1 MKQATQPPTKGN
13 ATPQVPA
20 PKPWLPFRVIR
31 RTYRLTRATLILI
44 ALSQIVIVLT
54 PAADRLYEWLD
65 VTAPP
70 AKSDYIVCLGGNPAR
85 LLWAVDA
92 YRRGFAP
99 KIIVSNHPVAAEWMY
114 NKLVQ
119 CGIPRDRIVSD
130 SASGTTDDH
139 PRNVARL
146 PGIDPR
152 TTRLLIVTSHE
163 HSRRAAA
170 CFAKAGYQHLSVYGA
185 GFIPQRDVSYVMRVR
200 GRIQLLPNLLY
211 ECAGLLQ
218 YWAMGRI

>member
-1 MKQATQPPTKGN
+1 MKQATQPPAKGN
-13 ATPQVPA
+13 VGPQIPA
-20 PKPWLPFRVIR
+20 PKPWLPFRIVR
-31 RTYRLTRATLILI
+31 RTYRLTRVSLILI

-65 VTAPP
+65 VSAPP
-70 AKSDYIVCLGGNPAR
+70 VKADYIVCLGGNPAR

-92 YRRGFAP
+92 YRHGFAP

-119 CGIPRDRIVSD
+119 CGIPRDRIISD
-130 SASGTTDDH
+130 PASGTTDAH
-139 PRNVARL
+139 PINVARL

-152 TTRLLIVTSHE
+152 TTHLLIVTDHE

-170 CFAKAGYQHLSVYGA
+170 CFTKAGYQQFSVYGS
-185 GFIPQRDVSYVMRVR
+185 GFVPQKDIPYLMRVR
-200 GRIQLLPNLLY
+200 GRVQLLPHLLY
-211 ECAGLLQ
+211 EYTGLLQ
-218 YWAMGRI
+218 YWVLGRI